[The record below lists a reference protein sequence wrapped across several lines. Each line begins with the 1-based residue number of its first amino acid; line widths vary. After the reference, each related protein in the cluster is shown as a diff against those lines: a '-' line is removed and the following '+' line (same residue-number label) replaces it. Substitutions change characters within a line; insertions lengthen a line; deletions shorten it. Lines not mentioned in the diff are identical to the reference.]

1 MKFEIYQ
8 KYYAKYFEEHI
19 ALHIIVRLG
28 TDKDDVVSPNVTSK
42 KLSKKDA
49 RLQIQQIKI

>member
-49 RLQIQQIKI
+49 RLQIQQIKV